1 MYMQNNIKKKKKKRQ
16 TSITNSYSSLFRK
29 CRHLS
34 LALEALDIIHFKP
47 AAEIASIQER
57 AVDQLFLDLID
68 SLTNLTGGVSISTAA
83 IRIAATAVGGASW
96 GSAATADRVD
106 THSRTT
112 KVDPQI

>member
-1 MYMQNNIKKKKKKRQ
+1 MKKEIRKKKHTQMYMQNNIKKKKKRQ

-96 GSAATADRVD
+96 GQRCYC
-106 THSRTT
+106 
-112 KVDPQI
+112 